1 MSAHSAAQL
10 SSDQQLSSAQ
20 LSSAAQLSSSAQISF
35 RCASPEFVFVFLFML
50 VSVSLPG
57 WSLED
62 DDVTPLPSWCL
73 DAQRT
78 PGAEARPGGRGDAV
92 NAARAGRNVRRE
104 GCLDAEIQV
113 VRERGREEPA
123 REGNVCRLARDSSTI
138 SSCLRIVLPCCC
150 HGVAMLFPCCCH
162 VVAMLLP

>member
-62 DDVTPLPSWCL
+62 DDVTLLPSWCL

-78 PGAEARPGGRGDAV
+78 PGAEARPGGQRDQFFSEQGQ
-92 NAARAGRNVRRE
+92 E
-104 GCLDAEIQV
+104 GGCFSCFSCVSGPTAFGQTPRV
-113 VRERGREEPA
+113 A
-123 REGNVCRLARDSSTI
+123 REGHLAE
-138 SSCLRIVLPCCC
+138 
-150 HGVAMLFPCCCH
+150 VAMTEEIRKFPY
-162 VVAMLLP
+162 AALLRPFP